1 MQSITSL
8 SLARNISDN
17 AVTVRKIWATN
28 LFYDLDCLIEE
39 HLMAF
44 KQGEGRIFQ
53 RWKLKERHSI

>member
-53 RWKLKERHSI
+53 R